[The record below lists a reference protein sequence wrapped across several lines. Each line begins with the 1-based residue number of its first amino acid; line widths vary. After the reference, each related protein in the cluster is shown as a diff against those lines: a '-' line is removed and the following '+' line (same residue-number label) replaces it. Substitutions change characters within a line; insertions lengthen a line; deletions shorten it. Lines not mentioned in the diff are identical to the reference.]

1 MTIQTQLP
9 SLITIENGN
18 KAKPTFSLAEYQR
31 RQGLLR
37 QKMAEMQVDGVLFSS
52 YHNINYYGDF
62 LYCSFGR
69 FYGLVVTQQK
79 VVSISANIDGGQ
91 PWRRT
96 VGDYNV
102 VYTDWQRDNYFKACA
117 QELPNK
123 GRVGI
128 EMDNLPLDR
137 FAKLQAAMPNVEFVD
152 ISAACMRMRMV
163 KSAEEI
169 EFIKNGANV
178 CDIGG
183 FALRDAVK
191 EGVPEHEVAL
201 ASTQA
206 MIREI
211 ARRYPDSELMD
222 TWTWFQSGIN
232 TDGAH
237 NPVTTRKVQ
246 KGDILSLNCFSMI
259 SGYYTALER
268 TMFLDHVDDAS
279 LKLWEVNVKVHEAG
293 LALVKPGV
301 RCCDIAHE
309 LNKIYEEH
317 DLLQYRTFGYGHSFG
332 VLSHYYGREAGL
344 EFREDIE
351 TVLEPGM
358 VVSIEPMI
366 MLPEGMP
373 GAGGYREH
381 DILVVGESGA
391 ENITKFPY
399 GPEHNIISC

>member
-1 MTIQTQLP
+1 MTTQTQLP
-9 SLITIENGN
+9 SLITIENGQ

-69 FYGLVVTQQK
+69 FYGLVVTQEK

-117 QELPNK
+117 QELPKK

-128 EMDNLPLDR
+128 EMDNLPLER
-137 FAKLQAAMPNVEFVD
+137 FAKLQAAMPQIEFVD
-152 ISAACMRMRMV
+152 ISNECMRLRMI

-268 TMFLDHVDDAS
+268 TMFLDHVGDAS

-344 EFREDIE
+344 EFREDID

-381 DILVVGESGA
+381 DILVVGEEGA

>member
-1 MTIQTQLP
+1 M
-9 SLITIENGN
+9 
-18 KAKPTFSLAEYQR
+18 
-31 RQGLLR
+31 
-37 QKMAEMQVDGVLFSS
+37 LFSS

-69 FYGLVVTQQK
+69 FYGLVVTQEK

-117 QELPNK
+117 QELPKK

-137 FAKLQAAMPNVEFVD
+137 FAKLQAAMPQVEFVD
-152 ISAACMRMRMV
+152 ISSECMRLRMI

>member
-1 MTIQTQLP
+1 MTQTDLP
-9 SLITIENGN
+9 SLITIENGQ
-18 KAKPTFSLAEYQR
+18 KAKPTFSMAEYQR

-37 QKMAEMQVDGVLFSS
+37 QKMAELQIDGVLFTS

-123 GRVGI
+123 GRIGI
-128 EMDNLPLDR
+128 EMDNLPLER
-137 FAKLQAAMPNVEFVD
+137 FAKLQAAMPQVEFVD

-183 FALRDAVK
+183 FALRDAVA

-206 MIREI
+206 MVREI

-268 TMFLDHVDDAS
+268 TMFFDHVDDAS
-279 LKLWEVNVKVHEAG
+279 LKLWEVNVEVHEAG
-293 LALVKPGV
+293 LALVKPGI

-309 LNKIYEEH
+309 LNKIYEAH

-344 EFREDIE
+344 ELREDID

-358 VVSIEPMI
+358 VISIEPMI

-381 DILVVGESGA
+381 DILVVGENGA
-391 ENITKFPY
+391 ENITQFPY
-399 GPEHNIISC
+399 GPEHNIINC